1 MTLPLG
7 AAVQQGGIHMKTCGL
22 SLICAFGVC
31 VASTSLAARSA
42 GAQGP
47 AAAMPVPTWDRQIE
61 GPRRFRVL
69 KDFDDEAV
77 LDRETGLVWERFPS
91 DLNGDQV
98 ITIPDDEAD
107 WIGARG
113 ACVEKDVGNRK
124 GWRLPAIY
132 ELLSLIDPSVPDAP
146 KLPDGHPFI
155 DVQSPGNYWS
165 ATTDALEPE
174 IGGCLPSNPCA
185 WSMDFFGNAT
195 PAGQKVTFAFVWCV
209 RGGSPGRQLTDR
221 KARPP
226 VGLCAPDRVA

>member
-1 MTLPLG
+1 
-7 AAVQQGGIHMKTCGL
+7 MKTCSL
-22 SLICAFGVC
+22 SLIVCALGTC
-31 VASTSLAARSA
+31 VASTSPADAGGAGGQGRAA
-42 GAQGP
+42 G
-47 AAAMPVPTWDRQIE
+47 MPVPTWDRQIE
-61 GPRRFRVL
+61 GPRRFQVL
-69 KDFDDEAV
+69 RDFDDEAV

-98 ITIPDDEAD
+98 ITIPDDESD

-132 ELLSLIDPSVPDAP
+132 ELLSLVDPSVPNADAP
-146 KLPDGHPFI
+146 KLPEGHPFI

-209 RGGSPGRQLTDR
+209 RGGSPGPT
-221 KARPP
+221 AY
-226 VGLCAPDRVA
+226 